1 VSGPSCAAIG
11 ALAAFFAGAAAA
23 QDLPDPQDSQ
33 DATTVEAICDFAAT
47 VGEHDVDPAVL
58 ASARATADDR
68 GAVEIVDAGRL
79 MQPAL
84 CQLLDGID
92 SEEVGHVNSALSEL
106 IAPNNGLAFLKDVDF
121 KLKMFEPHDSTGR
134 SGLGLSYDYAKVNPL
149 GDYNDDPA
157 TGVIS
162 GWAWHFKAKGDLAF
176 DSDVNPTDFL
186 DTRFSISGFRN
197 KWLARQTIETLSFAD
212 LNKLEDELA
221 EIEDP
226 QELQVR
232 LAEDTVVSAVRA
244 GLPRVRSYIDFEFN
258 AGLESD
264 QKFEQQQWTYGA
276 QVALDFKSYDRTAWQ
291 TTFNVL
297 DWPFAVVRRLTGY
310 DGRFRVYG
318 STLPTLVLGID
329 QVDPKDNEVR
339 QSLGATDKF
348 DRYRAEVFFRT
359 PVARVRDEELFFNFD
374 YRHLKESNPPPSVV
388 TAGLDEFK
396 YTVISI
402 AASSGIFV
410 SYRDGMLPFDLEDE
424 QVYEIGWK
432 FDLGGL

>member
-1 VSGPSCAAIG
+1 VW
-11 ALAAFFAGAAAA
+11 ALAALFATAAAA
-23 QDLPDPQDSQ
+23 QDPPDSQ
-33 DATTVEAICDFAAT
+33 SAEDASTVAGVCDFAAT

-58 ASARATADDR
+58 ASATATSDDR
-68 GAVEIVDAGRL
+68 GAIEIVDAGRL
-79 MQPAL
+79 LQPAL
-84 CQLLDGID
+84 CRLLDGID
-92 SEEVGHVNSALSEL
+92 SEEVGHINSALSEL
-106 IAPNNGLAFLKDVDF
+106 IAPSNGLAFLKDVDF
-121 KLKMFEPHDSTGR
+121 KLKMFEPQDSTGR
-134 SGLGLSYDYAKVNPL
+134 TGLGLSYDYAKVNPL
-149 GDYNDDPA
+149 GEYSDDA
-157 TGVIS
+157 QTGVIS
-162 GWAWHFKAKGDLAF
+162 GWAWQFRATGNLAF
-176 DSDVNPTDFL
+176 DSDVNPADFL

-197 KWLARQTIETLSFAD
+197 RWLARQTIEALSFAD
-212 LNKLEDELA
+212 LNELEDELA
-221 EIEDP
+221 EIDDP
-226 QELQVR
+226 QELQAR
-232 LAEDTVVSAVRA
+232 LAGDTVVSAVRA

-310 DGRFRVYG
+310 DSRFRVYG

-329 QVDPKDNEVR
+329 QVDPKDNQVR

-359 PVARVRDEELFFNFD
+359 PIARVRNEELFFNFD
-374 YRHLKESNPPPSVV
+374 YRYLEESSPPPSVV
-388 TAGLDEFK
+388 AAGLDEFK

-402 AASSGIFV
+402 AASSGMFV

-432 FDLGGL
+432 FDLEGL